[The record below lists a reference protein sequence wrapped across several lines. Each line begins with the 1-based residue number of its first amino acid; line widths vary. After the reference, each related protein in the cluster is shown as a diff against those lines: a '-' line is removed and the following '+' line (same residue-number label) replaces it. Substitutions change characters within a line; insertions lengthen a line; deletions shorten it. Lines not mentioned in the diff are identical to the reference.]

1 MKNQKDENCIDALI
15 WIGGTYSKVDDF
27 VKEAQLRG
35 CCRQLPFI
43 PFWMRPR
50 KSKIFLAHRD
60 IHKTKKRGSVFGYF
74 VLQRIEVITKDE
86 IIQSLQHRR
95 NIDNLWPRNLNDYI
109 SCIDEWGKQDYSESE
124 IRMKLKERLQ
134 YKHLKEIA
142 TGKTSSKP
150 SGEESNEWIVDLIED
165 VLEDLLNICL
175 PDFGDD
181 EDYDIIDFISDILDI
196 LFCNY
201 PAPPVRGESHRMCS
215 FRKGPGSVYALD
227 ALCAAIHSY
236 YRYLLP
242 KYLVSESERY
252 GKSQRQVL
260 NKIHLDNM
268 KAWKNWQKYRKNNE
282 WRTRELLDY
291 YKGPFREAVKI
302 VFDNWERK
310 YPIDKRLRE
319 KAENFGELIVLKKP
333 FPIIEKTPQ
342 AAFRGVC
349 QINGDRLIDQ
359 IANSNTQRDLVVKL
373 FYCGKDQ
380 FRNEE
385 PIKTKA
391 QLVSYL
397 SQELNLN
404 KAYARRYID
413 GISYK
418 AKEQLKY
425 FGYFKL
431 PGICTIRL
439 KNLNGSKIDFYL
451 HKGIP
456 GKGKFYP
463 YKDISDISISPLSGK
478 KIKKITKKRN
488 LIDWLNREV
497 PVTKTFADKFL
508 SLLSNTACAQLKK
521 FGMFRVP
528 GIGTIR
534 TPKE

>member
-1 MKNQKDENCIDALI
+1 MMGNQKDKNCIDALI

-43 PFWMRPR
+43 PVWMKPG
-50 KSKIFLAHRD
+50 KTKIFLAHRD
-60 IHKTKKRGSVFGYF
+60 IHKTKKRGSIFGYF

-95 NIDNLWPRNLNDYI
+95 NVDNLWPRNLNDYV
-109 SCIDEWGKQDYSESE
+109 SCIDEWEKQGYSESE

-142 TGKTSSKP
+142 NGKTSSKP
-150 SGEESNEWIVDLIED
+150 SGKESDEWIMDLIED

-175 PDFGDD
+175 PDFGDDD

-201 PAPPVRGESHRMCS
+201 PEPPLRGEGHRMCS
-215 FRKGPGSVYALD
+215 LRKGRGAVYALD

-242 KYLVSESERY
+242 KYLVSESERF
-252 GKSQRQVL
+252 GKSQKDVL

-268 KAWKNWQKYRKNNE
+268 KAWKNWQEYRKNNE
-282 WRTRELLDY
+282 WGAQKLLDY
-291 YKGPFREAVKI
+291 YKGPFSEAVKI
-302 VFDNWERK
+302 VFDNWELK
-310 YPIDKRLRE
+310 HPIDKRLRE
-319 KAENFGELIVLKKP
+319 KAENFGELIVFKKP

-342 AAFRGVC
+342 VAFRGLC
-349 QINGDRLIDQ
+349 QIDGDRLIDQ
-359 IANSNTQRDLVVKL
+359 IANRNSQKDLVVKL
-373 FYCGKDQ
+373 IYCGKGE
-380 FRNEE
+380 FRDEE

-413 GISYK
+413 TISYK
-418 AKEQLKY
+418 AEEQLKY

-439 KNLNGSKIDFYL
+439 KGTTGSKIDFYP

-456 GKGKFYP
+456 GKVKFYP
-463 YKDISDISISPLSGK
+463 YKNILDISIIPLSGK
-478 KIKKITKKRN
+478 KIKKITRKSDFVSCLSK
-488 LIDWLNREV
+488 EV
-497 PVTKTFADKFL
+497 PITKTFAANFL
-508 SLLSNTACAQLKK
+508 SLLAMTARGQLKK
-521 FGMFRVP
+521 FGMFRLP

-534 TPKE
+534 T